1 MKTVIIDYGSGNLHS
16 ALKSFQKVA
25 NFNKKGDVLLTSDA
39 EIVRSADK
47 IVLPG
52 VGSFNDCLNGIKS
65 NKDLFFSLSD
75 RVLKEGVPFL
85 GICVGLQLL
94 ADYGHENVE
103 NTRGLGWISGDVARI
118 TPKDVT
124 IKIPHMGWNSMIF
137 DREHLLT
144 KNLTTDDDMYF
155 VHSYHFQLRDVENR
169 LAYVDYSGKLT
180 AIVARGNICGTQFH
194 PEKSQKAGQIFIE
207 NFLNWSP

>member
-1 MKTVIIDYGSGNLHS
+1 MDRIIKISGLVET
-16 ALKSFQKVA
+16 L
-25 NFNKKGDVLLTSDA
+25 
-39 EIVRSADK
+39 
-47 IVLPG
+47 
-52 VGSFNDCLNGIKS
+52 NDQINIKR
-65 NKDLFFSLSD
+65 K
-75 RVLKEGVPFL
+75 PFL

-118 TPKDVT
+118 IPKDVT

-137 DREHLLT
+137 DMEHLLT
-144 KNLTTDDDMYF
+144 KNLTKDDDVYF
-155 VHSYHFQLRDVENR
+155 VHSYHFQLKYIENR